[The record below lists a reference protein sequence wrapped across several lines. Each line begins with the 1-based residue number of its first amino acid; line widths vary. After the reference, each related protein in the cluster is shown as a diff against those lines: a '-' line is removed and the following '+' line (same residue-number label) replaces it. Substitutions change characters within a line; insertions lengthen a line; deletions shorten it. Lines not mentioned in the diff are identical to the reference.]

1 MNVNFADHF
10 DVPPEKLVE
19 AVDSGTTNAIIS
31 YPAQFGH
38 KPREMID
45 GGNTKAYG
53 AGYVKSAM
61 MIYLQGN
68 RVEKEESLGNKL
80 LEGPGRTYPRCT
92 FGDQVPGSN
101 REHKNIQGRVFH
113 S

>member
-1 MNVNFADHF
+1 VNVNFVDHF
-10 DVPPEKLVE
+10 DVPPTKLDE
-19 AVDSGTTNAIIS
+19 TVDSGTMNAIIS
-31 YPAQFGH
+31 YPAQFGY
-38 KPREMID
+38 KPRELID

-80 LEGPGRTYPRCT
+80 LEGAGGTYSRRAI
-92 FGDQVPGSN
+92 GDQVPG
-101 REHKNIQGRVFH
+101 REREN
-113 S
+113 